1 MNFVFD
7 ENTSR
12 PLVDLMKHMGADN
25 ICHLSE
31 YYPTGTKDPDFLP
44 RIAAQGFVLVTCDR
58 AMLKAHKDVLE
69 KNKVKALFLPKAYA
83 ENFDGWKQAEFMF
96 KYWPKIAAAAE
107 GLKYLSTKIV
117 TVNGN
122 LNDI

>member
-12 PLVDLMKHMGADN
+12 PLVDLMKHMGAGN
-25 ICHLSE
+25 ICHLLE
-31 YYPTGTKDPDFLP
+31 HYPSGTKDTVFLP
-44 RIAAQGFVLVTCDR
+44 WIAAEGFVLVTCDK
-58 AMLKAHKDVLE
+58 AMLKAHKDIME
-69 KNKVKALFLPKAYA
+69 KHKVKALFLPKAYA
-83 ENFDGWKQAEFMF
+83 DTYDGWKQAEFMF
-96 KYWPKIAAAAE
+96 KYWLKIATAAQ
-107 GLKYLSTKIV
+107 GFRYLETKIV